1 MVTLTRM
8 TGAQFALNPD
18 LIERVD
24 CTPDTVITLV
34 DGTKYIVL
42 ESLAEVVAA
51 VRDYRAAVIGA
62 ASSFETASDTSV
74 RRNRLSAVPD
84 ADDVDDSDDSGDS
97 GVEDLESSARPHDL
111 GAPGDGPVVPLTPRS
126 L

>member
-42 ESLAEVVAA
+42 ETLAEVVAA
-51 VRDYRAAVIGA
+51 VRDFRAAVIGA
-62 ASSFETASDTSV
+62 AGSFEHGAETPA
-74 RRNRLSAVPD
+74 RRGRLTAVPAAD
-84 ADDVDDSDDSGDS
+84 AEGHDRHDGHVDG
-97 GVEDLESSARPHDL
+97 SAHDL
-111 GAPGDGPVVPLTPRS
+111 DEPVDGPVVPLTPRS

>member
-42 ESLAEVVAA
+42 ETLAEVVAA
-51 VRDYRAAVIGA
+51 VRDFRAAVIGA
-62 ASSFETASDTSV
+62 AGAFEHGAETPA
-74 RRNRLSAVPD
+74 RRGRLIAVPAAD
-84 ADDVDDSDDSGDS
+84 AVRPDGHDRRDVPGDRA
-97 GVEDLESSARPHDL
+97 GGAHDL
-111 GAPGDGPVVPLTPRS
+111 DEPGDGPVVPLTPRS

>member
-62 ASSFETASDTSV
+62 ASSFEMASDTSV

-84 ADDVDDSDDSGDS
+84 ADDSDDSDDS
-97 GVEDLESSARPHDL
+97 GVEDLEPSARPHDL

>member
-42 ESLAEVVAA
+42 ETLAEVVAA
-51 VRDYRAAVIGA
+51 VRDYRASVIGA
-62 ASSFETASDTSV
+62 ASAFEHTPDVAV
-74 RRNRLSAVPD
+74 RRGRLAAVRN
-84 ADDVDDSDDSGDS
+84 DVEAGFED
-97 GVEDLESSARPHDL
+97 GVAQQDV
-111 GAPGDGPVVPLTPRS
+111 PGDEPVRPLTPRS

>member
-42 ESLAEVVAA
+42 ETLAEVVAT
-51 VRDYRAAVIGA
+51 VRDYRASVIGA
-62 ASSFETASDTSV
+62 AGAFEQTPDAV
-74 RRNRLSAVPD
+74 RRGRLTAVRND
-84 ADDVDDSDDSGDS
+84 A
-97 GVEDLESSARPHDL
+97 E
-111 GAPGDGPVVPLTPRS
+111 PGDGPDRPLTPRS

>member
-62 ASSFETASDTSV
+62 ASAFEHSSESSV
-74 RRNRLSAVPD
+74 RRGRLSAVPD
-84 ADDVDDSDDSGDS
+84 TEEDRAGGGRWSDPAGTADLD
-97 GVEDLESSARPHDL
+97 
-111 GAPGDGPVVPLTPRS
+111 APADGPARPLTPRS

>member
-51 VRDYRAAVIGA
+51 VRDFRAAVIGA
-62 ASSFETASDTSV
+62 AASFEHGAEAPA
-74 RRNRLSAVPD
+74 RRGRLTAVP
-84 ADDVDDSDDSGDS
+84 AADVDG
-97 GVEDLESSARPHDL
+97 HD
-111 GAPGDGPVVPLTPRS
+111 PRS

>member
-42 ESLAEVVAA
+42 ETLAEVVAA

-62 ASSFETASDTSV
+62 ASSFEHSDTSI
-74 RRNRLSAVPD
+74 RRSRLSAVPD
-84 ADDVDDSDDSGDS
+84 ADEDEAEADDRWGDASGTP
-97 GVEDLESSARPHDL
+97 DLD
-111 GAPGDGPVVPLTPRS
+111 APADGPVRPLTPRS

>member
-62 ASSFETASDTSV
+62 ASSFETASETSI

-84 ADDVDDSDDSGDS
+84 AD
-97 GVEDLESSARPHDL
+97 VEDLETSARPHDL
-111 GAPGDGPVVPLTPRS
+111 DEPVDGPVVPLTPRS

>member
-42 ESLAEVVAA
+42 ETLAEVVAA
-51 VRDYRAAVIGA
+51 VRDYRASAIGA
-62 ASSFETASDTSV
+62 AAAFEHNPDAVV
-74 RRNRLSAVPD
+74 RRGRLAAVRND
-84 ADDVDDSDDSGDS
+84 EVGFEG
-97 GVEDLESSARPHDL
+97 GVASQDE
-111 GAPGDGPVVPLTPRS
+111 PGDGPVRPLTPRS